1 MCSVPEHNYIRGD
14 VEPCLYHLES
24 HHVNLLHHVDDGRV
38 CGPQNSLN
46 ELIAFLSLYLLL
58 KISEP
63 ISTGMA
69 YKYLNRVRLRIE
81 NGWVIMPNPELVER
95 VLSMV
100 GTGQSRPKGFVTPGV
115 HRPTTDPLHEV
126 PCEEVAIFRAATG
139 SLLHF
144 ASDVELIAYG
154 VKELARKMHLP
165 TAASYQDL
173 IRMCKFLSDKTHH
186 VIEKTV
192 TDPNAKVHEILIEG
206 DSDCQGDED
215 SRSTSGAHVEVNGFV
230 LSHYSTTQPG
240 LPALS
245 SGESEMRSLTRA
257 GCEGVYV
264 KHVLAEF
271 GLESTIKIAGDA
283 SAALSAASKLSGGR
297 MRHLKGCD
305 AFIKK
310 LVKRK
315 VVRLEKI

>member
-1 MCSVPEHNYIRGD
+1 MDYYAAVANYPMIVLDVVSEFVHAHEKEIMTFLEAPDEWKAMQSGMDDLVWQLVQSLYGKRTAGTNFRDFWEAIMCSVPDHNYVRGD
-14 VEPCLYHLES
+14 VEPCLYHSES

-38 CGPQNSLN
+38 CGPQNALN

-81 NGWVIMPNPELVER
+81 NGWVIMPNPDLVER

-100 GTGQSRPKGFVTPGV
+100 GTDQSRPKGFVTPGV
-115 HRPTTDPLHEV
+115 HRPTSDPLHDV

-173 IRMCKFLSDKTHH
+173 IRMCKYLSDKTHY

-192 TDPNAKVHEILIEG
+192 KDVNAKVHEILIEG

-215 SRSTSGAHVEVNGFV
+215 SRSTSGAHVEINGF
-230 LSHYSTTQPG
+230 
-240 LPALS
+240 
-245 SGESEMRSLTRA
+245 
-257 GCEGVYV
+257 CV
-264 KHVLAEF
+264 KPL
-271 GLESTIKIAGDA
+271 
-283 SAALSAASKLSGGR
+283 
-297 MRHLKGCD
+297 
-305 AFIKK
+305 
-310 LVKRK
+310 
-315 VVRLEKI
+315 